1 MPANWFH
8 DGRKPSEGSETPR
21 PDDTTQSLIEA
32 AREGDET
39 AWSELHVRY
48 RRILALL
55 VRSSRPSSLKGR
67 VGTEDIV
74 QSAFLSA
81 FKGLEGYE
89 DRGRGSF
96 LSWLKK
102 ILQNRIAERLR
113 QHQAEKRDARRE
125 ERLEGDR
132 SPSSAADPSP
142 SEIASQA
149 EACSMLLAAI
159 AELPSDHR
167 DVIICHFFEDMSTRR
182 IAEVL
187 DTSETSVRRRIAS
200 TLGVLKKRLEDLE
213 RSPDTTPPEETWPS

>member
-8 DGRKPSEGSETPR
+8 DSRPPPEGIEKPR
-21 PDDTTQSLIEA
+21 PDDTTQSLIDA

-81 FKGLEGYE
+81 FRGLNGYE
-89 DRGRGSF
+89 DRGPGSF

-113 QHQAEKRDARRE
+113 QHQAEKRDARRDE
-125 ERLEGDR
+125 PLDGGRT
-132 SPSSAADPSP
+132 PSSAADPSP
-142 SEIASQA
+142 SEIASHA

-159 AELPSDHR
+159 AELPTDLR
-167 DVIICHFFEDMSTRR
+167 DVIICHFFEDLSTRR

-187 DTSETSVRRRIAS
+187 ETSETSVRRRIAA
-200 TLGVLKKRLEDLE
+200 TLGILKKRLEDHE
-213 RSPDTTPPEETWPS
+213 RVPEPTPPEAP